1 MKSLPATR
9 LVMAVLCGGLIASVA
24 VPARAALFDD
34 TEARQRIELTNQR
47 IDQLRRLLE
56 DRIAAVESQ
65 VKNQGLVDI
74 FNQIEQ
80 LKREMAQLRGQLEV
94 VTYELGEAQK
104 RQRDLYV
111 DLDSRMRRLESAGIS
126 TGNTQPRAAPAP
138 APQPSSSDAAVDAV
152 NAGNASGSSVGA
164 GSATGPASSF
174 SPAPAM
180 AGGPGPRLSS
190 EAANEQRAYD
200 SALDLF
206 KAGNYGAAV
215 QSFAAFVRSY
225 PRSVLAPSAQYWI
238 GNAQFA
244 QRDFRGA
251 IASQRQLI
259 STYPD
264 SQKVPDA
271 VLNIATSQFELGDTV
286 ASRRTLEELVARYPQ
301 SEASAKARQ
310 RLTPR

>member
-1 MKSLPATR
+1 MKSSPATR
-9 LVMAVLCGGLIASVA
+9 FVMAVLCGGLVASAA
-24 VPARAALFDD
+24 VPAGAALFDD

-56 DRIAAVESQ
+56 DRIAAVETQ

-94 VTYELGEAQK
+94 IAYELGEAQK

-111 DLDSRMRRLESAGIS
+111 DLDSRMRRLESAGS
-126 TGNTQPRAAPAP
+126 ATGSTQPRTAPAP
-138 APQPSSSDAAVDAV
+138 APQPTSSDAAVDAV
-152 NAGNASGSSVGA
+152 NAGNASGYSAGA
-164 GSATGPASSF
+164 ASATGPAPSF
-174 SPAPAM
+174 GPPPAN
-180 AGGPGPRLSS
+180 AGGLGARPGPDS
-190 EAANEQRAYD
+190 AGEQRAYD

-215 QSFAAFVRSY
+215 QSFAAFVRNF
-225 PRSVLAPSAQYWI
+225 PRSALAPSAQYWI
-238 GNAQFA
+238 GNAQYA

-251 IASQRQLI
+251 IGSQRQLI

-301 SEASAKARQ
+301 SDAAAKARQ
-310 RLTPR
+310 RLTGR